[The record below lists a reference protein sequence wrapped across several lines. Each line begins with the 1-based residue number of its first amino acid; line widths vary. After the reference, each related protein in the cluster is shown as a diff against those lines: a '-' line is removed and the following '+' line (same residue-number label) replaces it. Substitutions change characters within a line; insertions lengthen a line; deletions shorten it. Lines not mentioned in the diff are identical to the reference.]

1 MREGPVLGLTGKVAL
16 VTGAANG
23 IGRAIAERFVHDGAR
38 VAVVDIEADGA
49 NQAVK
54 ELGGPDHALALTADI
69 SDRQQVIAAIA
80 KTVATFG
87 RLDIVAANAAIGDG
101 QPFLDVSEKSWRR
114 VIDINLTGTF
124 FTVQEAA
131 RAMAATGGGAI
142 VVTSSTNGW
151 YVESNM
157 APYNA
162 SKGGV
167 IALVRS
173 AAQDLAKFNIR
184 VNAVEPSMV
193 KTRAAFVTT
202 DPVGAPA
209 YLKNVPMA
217 LFAETSEIA
226 SVVAFLDSD
235 EWSYMTG
242 QALTIDCGLTLGVE
256 LPLPQELLPGAV
268 R

>member
-1 MREGPVLGLTGKVAL
+1 MLGLAGKIAL

-23 IGRAIAERFVHDGAR
+23 IGRAIAERFAQDGMKLAL
-38 VAVVDIEADGA
+38 VDIEPEGVARA
-49 NQAVK
+49 AA
-54 ELGGPDHALALTADI
+54 ELGGGDRVLALTADI
-69 SDRQQVIAAIA
+69 SDRRQVVAAIA
-80 KTVATFG
+80 KTLEVFG
-87 RLDIVAANAAIGDG
+87 KLDVVAANAAIGDG
-101 QPFLDVSEKSWRR
+101 QPFLEVSERSWRR

-124 FTVQEAA
+124 FTVQESA

-157 APYNA
+157 GPYNA

-193 KTRAAFVTT
+193 KTRAAFVTS

-217 LFAETSEIA
+217 RFAEPVEIA
-226 SVVAFLDSD
+226 NVVAFLAS
-235 EWSYMTG
+235 EQSSYMTG
-242 QALTIDCGLTLGVE
+242 QALVIDGGLTLGVE
-256 LPLPQELLPGAV
+256 LPLPHDLLPGAV

>member
-1 MREGPVLGLTGKVAL
+1 MLGLAGKIAL

-23 IGRAIAERFVHDGAR
+23 IGRAIAERFAQDGMKLAL
-38 VAVVDIEADGA
+38 VDIEPEGVARA
-49 NQAVK
+49 AA
-54 ELGGPDHALALTADI
+54 ELGGGDRVLALTADI
-69 SDRQQVIAAIA
+69 SDRRQVVAAIA
-80 KTVATFG
+80 KTLEVFG
-87 RLDIVAANAAIGDG
+87 KLDVVAANAAIGDG
-101 QPFLDVSEKSWRR
+101 QSFLEVSEKSWRR

-124 FTVQEAA
+124 FTVQESA

-157 APYNA
+157 GPYNA

-193 KTRAAFVTT
+193 KTRAAFVTA

-217 LFAETSEIA
+217 RFAEPVEIA
-226 SVVAFLDSD
+226 NVVAFLAS
-235 EWSYMTG
+235 EQSSYMTG
-242 QALTIDCGLTLGVE
+242 QALVIDGGLTLGVE
-256 LPLPQELLPGAV
+256 LPLPHDLLPGAV

>member
-1 MREGPVLGLTGKVAL
+1 VSLEGKIAA
-16 VTGAANG
+16 VTGAGNG
-23 IGRAIAERFVHDGAR
+23 IGRAIAERFARDGMKL
-38 VAVVDIEADGA
+38 AVIDIDADA
-49 NQAVK
+49 VEQAAV
-54 ELGGPDHALALTADI
+54 ELSAIGDVFPLTADI
-69 SDRQQVIAAIA
+69 SDREQVVSAVRAI
-80 KTVATFG
+80 VERYG
-87 RLDIVAANAAIGDG
+87 RLDVLAANAAIGDG
-101 QPFLDVSEKSWRR
+101 QPFLEVSEKSWRR

-124 FTVQEAA
+124 FTVQEGA
-131 RAMAATGGGAI
+131 RAMATTGGGAI

-193 KTRAAFVTT
+193 KTRAAFITT
-202 DPVGAPA
+202 DPVGAPE
-209 YLKNVPMA
+209 YLKKVPMA
-217 LFAETSEIA
+217 RFAKTSEIA
-226 SVVAFLDSD
+226 SVVAFLASD
-235 EWSYMTG
+235 ESSYMTG
-242 QALTIDCGLTLGVE
+242 QALTIDGGLTLGVE
-256 LPLPQELLPGAV
+256 LPLPRELLPGAV

>member
-1 MREGPVLGLTGKVAL
+1 MLGLAGKIAL

-23 IGRAIAERFVHDGAR
+23 IGRAIAERFAQDGMKLAL
-38 VAVVDIEADGA
+38 VDIEPEGVARA
-49 NQAVK
+49 AA
-54 ELGGPDHALALTADI
+54 ELGGDDRVLALTADI
-69 SDRQQVIAAIA
+69 SDRRQVVAAIA
-80 KTVATFG
+80 KTLEVFG
-87 RLDIVAANAAIGDG
+87 KLDVVAANAAIGDG
-101 QPFLDVSEKSWRR
+101 QPFLEVSEKSWRR

-124 FTVQEAA
+124 FTVQESA

-157 APYNA
+157 GPYNA

-193 KTRAAFVTT
+193 KTRAAFVTA

-217 LFAETSEIA
+217 RFAEPVEIA
-226 SVVAFLDSD
+226 NVVAFLAS
-235 EWSYMTG
+235 EQSSYMTG
-242 QALTIDCGLTLGVE
+242 QALVIDGGLTLGVE
-256 LPLPQELLPGAV
+256 LPLPHDLLPGAV

>member
-1 MREGPVLGLTGKVAL
+1 MLGLAGKIAL

-23 IGRAIAERFVHDGAR
+23 IGRAIAERFAQDGMKLAL
-38 VAVVDIEADGA
+38 VDIEPEGVARA
-49 NQAVK
+49 AA
-54 ELGGPDHALALTADI
+54 ELGGDDRVLALTADI
-69 SDRQQVIAAIA
+69 SDRRQVVAAIA
-80 KTVATFG
+80 KTLEVFG
-87 RLDIVAANAAIGDG
+87 KLDVVAANAAIGDG
-101 QPFLDVSEKSWRR
+101 QSFLEVSEKSWRR

-124 FTVQEAA
+124 FTVQESA

-157 APYNA
+157 GPYNA

-193 KTRAAFVTT
+193 KTRAAFVTS

-217 LFAETSEIA
+217 RFAEPVEIA
-226 SVVAFLDSD
+226 NVVAFLAS
-235 EWSYMTG
+235 EQSSYMTG
-242 QALTIDCGLTLGVE
+242 QALVIDGGLTLGVE
-256 LPLPQELLPGAV
+256 LPLPHDLLPGAV

>member
-1 MREGPVLGLTGKVAL
+1 MLGLAGKIAL

-23 IGRAIAERFVHDGAR
+23 IGRAIAERFAQDGMKLAL
-38 VAVVDIEADGA
+38 VDIEPEGVARA
-49 NQAVK
+49 AA
-54 ELGGPDHALALTADI
+54 ELGGDDRVLALTADI
-69 SDRQQVIAAIA
+69 SDRRQVVAAIA
-80 KTVATFG
+80 KTLEVFG
-87 RLDIVAANAAIGDG
+87 KLDVVAANAAIGDG
-101 QPFLDVSEKSWRR
+101 QPFLEVSERSWRR

-124 FTVQEAA
+124 FTVQESA

-157 APYNA
+157 GPYNA

-193 KTRAAFVTT
+193 KTRAAFVTS

-217 LFAETSEIA
+217 RFAEPVEIA
-226 SVVAFLDSD
+226 NVVAFLAS
-235 EWSYMTG
+235 EQSSYMTG
-242 QALTIDCGLTLGVE
+242 QALVIDGGLTLGVE
-256 LPLPQELLPGAV
+256 LPLPHDLLPGAV

>member
-1 MREGPVLGLTGKVAL
+1 MVSEGRVAL

-23 IGRAIAERFVHDGAR
+23 IGRAIAERFVRDGMR
-38 VAVVDIEADGA
+38 VALVDIESDRV
-49 NQAVK
+49 NQVAS
-54 ELGGPDHALALTADI
+54 ELGGASNALALVADI
-69 SDRQQVIAAIA
+69 ADRQQVVAAFGKAIE
-80 KTVATFG
+80 TFG
-87 RLDIVAANAAIGDG
+87 RLDVVAANAAIGDG
-101 QPFLDVSEKSWRR
+101 QPFLEVSEKSWRR
-114 VIDINLTGTF
+114 VIEINLNGTF
-124 FTVQEAA
+124 FTLQEAA
-131 RAMAATGGGAI
+131 RAMVTTGGGSI

-193 KTRAAFVTT
+193 KTRAAFVTV
-202 DPVGAPA
+202 DPVGAPE
-209 YLKNVPMA
+209 YLKNVPMGR
-217 LFAETSEIA
+217 FAETSEIA
-226 SVVAFLDSD
+226 SVVAFLASN
-235 EWSYMTG
+235 ESSYMTG
-242 QALTIDCGLTLGVE
+242 QALTIDGGLTLGIE
-256 LPLPQELLPGAV
+256 LPLPQELMPGAV

>member
-1 MREGPVLGLTGKVAL
+1 LVLAGKVAL

-23 IGRAIAERFVHDGAR
+23 IGRAIAERLIQDGMK
-38 VAVVDIEADGA
+38 VALVDIESEGVA
-49 NQAVK
+49 QAAA
-54 ELGGPDHALALTADI
+54 ELGGPGQVLALTADI

-80 KTVATFG
+80 STIEAFG
-87 RLDIVAANAAIGDG
+87 RLDVVAANAAIGDG
-101 QPFLDVSEKSWRR
+101 QPFLEVSEKSWRR

-157 APYNA
+157 GPYNA

-167 IALVRS
+167 VALVRS
-173 AAQDLAKFNIR
+173 AAQDLARFNIR

-209 YLKNVPMA
+209 YLKHVPMGR
-217 LFAETSEIA
+217 FAEPAEIA
-226 SVVAFLDSD
+226 NVVAFLASD
-235 EWSYMTG
+235 QSSYMTG
-242 QALTIDCGLTLGVE
+242 QALVIDGGLTLGVE
-256 LPLPQELLPGAV
+256 LPLPQDLLPGAV